1 MFRRKDSRRRILFV
15 CMGNSCRSPMAEAFA
30 CALGG
35 DIIVAESAG
44 ILPSKGI
51 SKLSRR
57 VMRERNTPIR
67 KRMPRLVS
75 SYHLPEFDLVVNMT
89 GQPLRFAHAAAVVE
103 WDVPDPAG
111 MKLAA
116 HREVRDR
123 IEALVRNL
131 VANLRFRD
139 GFAPRRDR
147 AQRAGAGAASRLFV
161 MAALLAGAAFSTP
174 LYEEPADYAGRRTAL
189 DLGPLDGAG
198 RNVWISWQIEA
209 VPDGGIHYQYDFGG
223 LYARRN
229 WRFSLESRDPILG
242 DELLQWDLTRNA
254 TSVSFY
260 CLAAPV
266 WGNFTLSSGPQV
278 LVLNA
283 GWTSPDS
290 AWVSDFIAR
299 PGAPDVSE
307 TPEPSG
313 FIPLAVLL
321 AAVIRQHSTRAK
333 LKPTS

>member
-1 MFRRKDSRRRILFV
+1 
-15 CMGNSCRSPMAEAFA
+15 MGNSCRSPMAEAFA
-30 CALGG
+30 RALGG

-44 ILPSKGI
+44 LLPSKGI

-57 VMRERNTPIR
+57 VMQEKNTPIL
-67 KRMPRLVS
+67 KRTPRLVS

-89 GQPLRFAHAAAVVE
+89 GLRLRLAHAAAVVE

-147 AQRAGAGAASRLFV
+147 AQRAGAGAALRLFL

-174 LYEEPADYAGRRTAL
+174 LYEEPADHAGRRTAF
-189 DLGPLDGAG
+189 DLGLPGGAG
-198 RNVWISWQIEA
+198 NNVWISWEIEA
-209 VPDGGIHYQYDFGG
+209 LPGGGFHYQYDFGG

-229 WRFSLESRDPILG
+229 WWFLLESRHPMLG
-242 DELLQWDLTRNA
+242 DEPLHWDLTRNA
-254 TSVSFY
+254 ASVSFD

-266 WGNFTLSSGPQV
+266 WGNFTLSSGPRV
-278 LVLNA
+278 LVMNA
-283 GWTSPDS
+283 GWTRPDS

-321 AAVIRQHSTRAK
+321 AVVVRRHSTRARLK
-333 LKPTS
+333 LSS